1 MEAGEER
8 GRRSP
13 GGAMEAGV
21 AEGRQG
27 LSRRAALNHL
37 TAWL

>member
-1 MEAGEER
+1 MEAEEER

-13 GGAMEAGV
+13 GGAMEAGP
-21 AEGRQG
+21 AERRQG
-27 LSRRAALNHL
+27 ASERAALNHL